1 MKNDDSSAES
11 VVLYTTPDGA
21 VRVQAIIRNE
31 TLWLTQLGM
40 AELFEVDKSSIS
52 RHLKNVFASG
62 ELDEKVVVAK
72 IATTTQH
79 GAISGKTQSKD
90 TNFYN
95 LDAIIAVG
103 YRVNSARAT
112 HFRIWATGVLHG
124 NDSLRFVVVRGAPA
138 PFRCT
143 KDALAWARQNGLI
156 GKMSSEETG
165 GKGIV
170 SISGESIRETLN
182 PRQREKSISD
192 EIHFAALT
200 KLRDL
205 IRESIILDCH
215 PDYPKNKE
223 GVRVPEISS
232 NNGIDIC
239 IAYAAFM
246 VLGVVYRVR
255 LTLKRYAQTG
265 TSKAYA
271 YRVNEIEVLP
281 GTLGGR
287 IALATDPTGTTSICG
302 SILLKGVPEVNGTA
316 KEVS

>member
-1 MKNDDSSAES
+1 MRKDDSNAES

-40 AELFEVDKSSIS
+40 SELFEVDKSSIS
-52 RHLKNVFASG
+52 RHLKNIFASG

-95 LDAIIAVG
+95 LDA
-103 YRVNSARAT
+103 
-112 HFRIWATGVLHG
+112 
-124 NDSLRFVVVRGAPA
+124 
-138 PFRCT
+138 
-143 KDALAWARQNGLI
+143 
-156 GKMSSEETG
+156 
-165 GKGIV
+165 
-170 SISGESIRETLN
+170 
-182 PRQREKSISD
+182 
-192 EIHFAALT
+192 
-200 KLRDL
+200 
-205 IRESIILDCH
+205 
-215 PDYPKNKE
+215 
-223 GVRVPEISS
+223 
-232 NNGIDIC
+232 
-239 IAYAAFM
+239 AFM

-271 YRVNEIEVLP
+271 YRVNEIEVLL

-287 IALATDPTGTTSICG
+287 IALATDPTGTTSICR
-302 SILLKGVPEVNGTA
+302 SILLNGVPEVNGLV
-316 KEVS
+316 KEFS

>member
-1 MKNDDSSAES
+1 MGQGKDES

-21 VRVQAIIRNE
+21 VKVNAVIKNE
-31 TLWLTQLGM
+31 TLWLTQAAM
-40 AELFEVDKSSIS
+40 AELFGVGSQAITK
-52 RHLKNVFASG
+52 HLKNIYAAG
-62 ELDEKVVVAK
+62 ELSLG
-72 IATTTQH
+72 ATCSKMEQV
-79 GAISGKTQSKD
+79 QSEG
-90 TNFYN
+90 NRRVSREVCFYN

-112 HFRIWATGVLHG
+112 HFRIWATGVLRG
-124 NDSLRFVVVRGAPA
+124 MNSLRFIVVRGAPA

-215 PDYPKNKE
+215 PDYPKNKD
-223 GVRVPEISS
+223 GVRVPGMSS

-255 LTLKRYAQTG
+255 LTLKRYSQTG

-302 SILLKGVPEVNGTA
+302 SILLNGVPEVNGAA
-316 KEVS
+316 KGVL

>member
-1 MKNDDSSAES
+1 MDKGKDETVA
-11 VVLYTTPDGA
+11 LYTTPDGA
-21 VRVQAIIRNE
+21 VRVRAIIRNE

-52 RHLKNVFASG
+52 RHLKNIFASG
-62 ELDEKVVVAK
+62 ELDEKVGVAK
-72 IATTTQH
+72 IATPTQH
-79 GAISGKTQSKD
+79 GAINGKTRSKD

-124 NDSLRFVVVRGAPA
+124 MDSPRFIVVRGAPA

-215 PDYPKNKE
+215 PDYPKNKD
-223 GVRVPEISS
+223 GVRVSGMSS
-232 NNGIDIC
+232 NNGIGIC

-255 LTLKRYAQTG
+255 LTLKRYSQTG

-302 SILLKGVPEVNGTA
+302 SILLNGVPEVNGAA
-316 KEVS
+316 KRVL

>member
-1 MKNDDSSAES
+1 MDKGKDES

-21 VRVQAIIRNE
+21 VKVNALIKNE
-31 TLWLTQLGM
+31 TLWLTQAAM
-40 AELFEVDKSSIS
+40 AELFGVGSQAITK
-52 RHLKNVFASG
+52 HLKNIYVEG
-62 ELDEKVVVAK
+62 ELSLEATCSKMEQVQDEGNRQASRE
-72 IATTTQH
+72 
-79 GAISGKTQSKD
+79 IS
-90 TNFYN
+90 FYN

-143 KDALAWARQNGLI
+143 KDALAWARANGLI
-156 GKMSSEETG
+156 GKMLEQETG

-215 PDYPKNKE
+215 SDYPKNE
-223 GVRVPEISS
+223 AGVRVPGMSL
-232 NNGIDIC
+232 NNGIGIC

>member
-1 MKNDDSSAES
+1 MDGNES
-11 VVLYTTPDGA
+11 VILYTTPDGA
-21 VRVQAIIRNE
+21 VRVRAIIRNE

-52 RHLKNVFASG
+52 RHLKNIFASG

-72 IATTTQH
+72 SATTTLH
-79 GAISGKTQSKD
+79 GAISGKTQSID

-124 NDSLRFVVVRGAPA
+124 KDPLRFVVVRGTPA

-143 KDALAWARQNGLI
+143 KDALAWARANGLI
-156 GKMSSEETG
+156 RKMSSEETG

-215 PDYPKNKE
+215 PDYPKNE
-223 GVRVPEISS
+223 AGVRIPGVSS

-287 IALATDPTGTTSICG
+287 IALATNPTGTTSICA
-302 SILLKGVPEVNGTA
+302 SILLNGVPEVNGA
-316 KEVS
+316 KKGR

>member
-1 MKNDDSSAES
+1 MDGNES
-11 VVLYTTPDGA
+11 VALYTTPDGA
-21 VRVQAIIRNE
+21 VKVNAIIKNE
-31 TLWLTQLGM
+31 TVWLTQAAM
-40 AELFEVDKSSIS
+40 AELFGVGSQAITK
-52 RHLKNVFASG
+52 HLKNIYAEG
-62 ELDEKVVVAK
+62 ELTLE
-72 IATTTQH
+72 ATCSKMEQVQNE
-79 GAISGKTQSKD
+79 GKRQVSREVC
-90 TNFYN
+90 FYN

-103 YRVNSARAT
+103 YRVNSALAT
-112 HFRIWATGVLHG
+112 HFRIWATGVLYVK
-124 NDSLRFVVVRGAPA
+124 DFRRFVVVRGAPA

-215 PDYPKNKE
+215 PDYPKNKD
-223 GVRVPEISS
+223 GVRVPGMSS

-255 LTLKRYAQTG
+255 LTLKRYSQTG

-302 SILLKGVPEVNGTA
+302 SILLNGVSEVNGA
-316 KEVS
+316 VKGFL

>member
-1 MKNDDSSAES
+1 MDKGKDES

-21 VRVQAIIRNE
+21 VRVQTVIRNE

-52 RHLKNVFASG
+52 RHLKNTFASG
-62 ELDEKVVVAK
+62 ELDERVVVAK

-90 TNFYN
+90 ENFYN

-103 YRVNSARAT
+103 CRVNSARAT

-143 KDALAWARQNGLI
+143 KDALAWARANGLI
-156 GKMSSEETG
+156 GKMLEQETG

-223 GVRVPEISS
+223 GVRVPGISS

-255 LTLKRYAQTG
+255 LTLKRYSQTG

-302 SILLKGVPEVNGTA
+302 SILLNGVPEVNGA
-316 KEVS
+316 ARRGL

>member
-1 MKNDDSSAES
+1 MTKDDSNAES

-21 VRVQAIIRNE
+21 VRVRAIIRNE

-52 RHLKNVFASG
+52 RHLKNIFASG

-79 GAISGKTQSKD
+79 GAISGKMQSKD

-124 NDSLRFVVVRGAPA
+124 MDSLRFVVVRGAPA

-215 PDYPKNKE
+215 PDYPKNE
-223 GVRVPEISS
+223 AGVHVPGMSP

-255 LTLKRYAQTG
+255 LTLKRYSQTG

-302 SILLKGVPEVNGTA
+302 SILLNGVPEVNGA
-316 KEVS
+316 EKRAL